1 MCRRREAAAHGAA
14 MPRYAARSAR
24 LARLGQTRKGGQ
36 RASGPGPLARQGA
49 RKIDFAGFQRAV
61 DLLADA
67 RGCAPEAV
75 RRAVVLSGGPQT
87 NTHVTPDYVRLHD
100 DKSTYS
106 GARPAPLHRCGLHG
120 LAPDSARPRACR
132 PQPAAAGLRRVNV
145 RCVCHSRAA
154 APAHLCC
161 SPAPARLRH
170 ETPGCGTRLPAAA
183 RDSRLRHETPATW
196 SPGTQWLA
204 NARGLRGRRICQR
217 RPLYRG

>member
-1 MCRRREAAAHGAA
+1 VCGGAKLPPMA
-14 MPRYAARSAR
+14 RPCHSAARSAR
-24 LARLGQTRKGGQ
+24 LVRLGQTHKGGQ

-106 GARPAPLHRCGLHG
+106 GARPAPRHCGLHG

-161 SPAPARLRH
+161 SPDP
-170 ETPGCGTRLPAAA
+170 PGCGTRLPQPGRQAHNGWPTPGGCAAGVYAKGGPSTVDKRITLASITA
-183 RDSRLRHETPATW
+183 RSD
-196 SPGTQWLA
+196 
-204 NARGLRGRRICQR
+204 
-217 RPLYRG
+217 RPNSS